1 MLIMFPLPDVLDKI
15 KYSKDRGFR
24 VLLGRKEEMITV
36 ALLRKQ
42 KNKTLYGI
50 YEHSSVKVHTTQ
62 CEQLDNLTLQLEA
75 SHNAVIKTKDCKKDR
90 G

>member
-1 MLIMFPLPDVLDKI
+1 MTKHHNYKI

-24 VLLGRKEEMITV
+24 VLLGGEEEMITV

-42 KNKTLYGI
+42 KNKILLYGI
-50 YEHSSVKVHTTQ
+50 YKHSSVKVHTTQ
-62 CEQLDNLTLQLEA
+62 CEQLDNLTLQLET
-75 SHNAVIKTKDCKKDR
+75 SYNAVIKTKVCEKDR

>member
-1 MLIMFPLPDVLDKI
+1 MSKHHNYKI
-15 KYSKDRGFR
+15 KYSKDKGVR

-42 KNKTLYGI
+42 KNKTLLYGRH
-50 YEHSSVKVHTTQ
+50 EHSSVKVHTMQ
-62 CEQLDNLTLQLEA
+62 CEQLDNLTIQLE
-75 SHNAVIKTKDCKKDR
+75 TKPKYCKKNR